1 MRGFGRGEG
10 KGGEMDL
17 LYSSVVNAFALSTR
31 GQFPEPH
38 FMGVLAAV

>member
-1 MRGFGRGEG
+1 MSEGVG
-10 KGGEMDL
+10 KGGDTDL
-17 LYSSVVNAFALSTR
+17 LYSRVVDAFALSTR

>member
-1 MRGFGRGEG
+1 MSEGVGIGEWG
-10 KGGEMDL
+10 DTDL
-17 LYSSVVNAFALSTR
+17 LYSRVVDAFALSTR